1 METVQRQY
9 CLDMM
14 KVSWVGTD
22 GFKKSDCAIILEIEP
37 AGGLVQTAVS
47 IPCNSEMTLD
57 TGLGL
62 VQGHVI
68 SCEEDPYGYIVNFA
82 INDDTRNWF
91 PEYVP
96 PFLHSAGGR

>member
-1 METVQRQY
+1 MGTGQRQF

-22 GFKKSDCAIILEIEP
+22 EAKKSDCAIILEIEP
-37 AGGLVQTAVS
+37 AGGLVQTTVA
-47 IPCNSEMTLD
+47 IPCSSEITLD

-62 VQGHVI
+62 VQGHVTG
-68 SCEEDPYGYIVNFA
+68 CDDDAYGYIVNFE
-82 INDDTRNWF
+82 INDRTQNWF

-96 PFLHSAGGR
+96 PFLHSAGGS